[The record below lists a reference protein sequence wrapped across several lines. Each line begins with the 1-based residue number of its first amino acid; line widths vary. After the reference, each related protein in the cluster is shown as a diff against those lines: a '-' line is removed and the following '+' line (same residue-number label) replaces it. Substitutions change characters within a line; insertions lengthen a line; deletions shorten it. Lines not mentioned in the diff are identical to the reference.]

1 MKIRF
6 YIALILA
13 KLSIPALKI
22 TGHNA
27 TDFPGKLA
35 LKICPDFLKY
45 VAKPE
50 KIIAVTGTNGK
61 TSTANL
67 VIDMLKTL
75 GVRVLRVLQLPF
87 LDLDHVLVER
97 NLDHPLRR

>member
-35 LKICPDFLKY
+35 LKICPDFLKDI
-45 VAKPE
+45 AKPE
-50 KIIAVTGTNGK
+50 KIIAVTGTNG
-61 TSTANL
+61 
-67 VIDMLKTL
+67 
-75 GVRVLRVLQLPF
+75 
-87 LDLDHVLVER
+87 
-97 NLDHPLRR
+97 